1 MKIGF
6 LLIIAIFF
14 VIEHLEGNFLLVEV
28 GDKDDAEVGI
38 RKDEEGKYP

>member
-14 VIEHLEGNFLLVEV
+14 AIEDLEGNFLLVEV
-28 GDKDDAEVGI
+28 GDKVDAGVGI
-38 RKDEEGKYP
+38 RKDDEGKYP

>member
-14 VIEHLEGNFLLVEV
+14 VIEDLEGNFLLVDV
-28 GDKDDAEVGI
+28 GDKVDAGVVGE
-38 RKDEEGKYP
+38 DFVLLL